1 MPLTSKEQLTT
12 IFPLF
17 VAALQANQENTTRY
31 TNWEV
36 SARFKLT
43 DISASFS
50 LRFAKGKTSG
60 ELDDGLPTTI
70 GVVCKAQVLDDIFFG
85 RLDAESA
92 YMMGRITL
100 EGSEYT
106 AESLL
111 GYMPA
116 IRTAWKQAWS

>member
-1 MPLTSKEQLTT
+1 MPLSTKEQLTAL
-12 IFPLF
+12 FPAFL
-17 VAALQANQENTTRY
+17 AALQANQETTTRY

-43 DISASFS
+43 DINASFT
-50 LRFAKGKTSG
+50 LRFAKGAITG
-60 ELDDGLPTTI
+60 ALDDQAGTTI
-70 GVVCKAQVLDDIFFG
+70 GVLCKAQVLDDLFSG
-85 RLDAESA
+85 RLDGESA

-116 IRTAWKQAWS
+116 IRTAWKQALP

>member
-1 MPLTSKEQLTT
+1 MPLTTQEQLTT
-12 IFPLF
+12 IFPQFL
-17 VAALQANQENTTRY
+17 AALQANQENTTRY

-50 LRFAKGKTSG
+50 LRFAKGKISG

-70 GVVCKAQVLDDIFFG
+70 GIVCKAQALDDIFSG

-116 IRTAWKQAWS
+116 IRTAWKQACS

>member
-1 MPLTSKEQLTT
+1 MPLTSLEQLNTV
-12 IFPLF
+12 FPAFLK
-17 VAALQANQENTTRY
+17 ALQANQENTTRY
-31 TNWEV
+31 TNWDV

-43 DISASFS
+43 DIGGGFT
-50 LRFAKGKTSG
+50 LRFAKGQISG
-60 ELDDGLPTTI
+60 ALDDTGPVTI
-70 GVVCKAQVLDDIFFG
+70 GIVCKAQVLDDMFSG

-111 GYMPA
+111 SYLPA
-116 IRTAWKQAWS
+116 IRTAWKQAMP

>member
-1 MPLTSKEQLTT
+1 MPLTSKEQLAAV
-12 IFPLF
+12 FPAFLS
-17 VAALQANQENTTRY
+17 ALQADQEAITRY

-43 DISASFS
+43 DINASFT
-50 LRFAKGKTSG
+50 LRFSKGQING
-60 ELDDGLPTTI
+60 ALDDTGPVTI
-70 GVVCKAQVLDDIFFG
+70 GIVCKAQVLDDMFSG

-92 YMMGRITL
+92 YMTGRITL

-111 GYMPA
+111 SYLPA
-116 IRTAWKQAWS
+116 IRTAWKKALS